1 MMVRICFVCL
11 GNICRSPT
19 AEGVFKARLAAR
31 HPTAKLYIDSAGTAG
46 YHVGAPADERS
57 HEAAARRG
65 YKLTSRAAQFKPEDF
80 ERFSLILAMDRE
92 NLSNLQRICPDSFEG
107 ELRLFR
113 EFDSEAELGA
123 VVPDPYYGGARGFED
138 VLDICERSADG
149 LIDHLETS
157 KLI

>member
-1 MMVRICFVCL
+1 MVRICFVCL

-31 HPTAKLYIDSAGTAG
+31 HPDAKVDIDSAGTAG
-46 YHVGAPADERS
+46 YHIGAPADERS
-57 HEAAARRG
+57 RDAAARRG
-65 YKLTSRAAQFKPEDF
+65 YELTSRAAQFKPEDF

-92 NLSNLQRICPDSFEG
+92 NLSNLERICPPSFTG

-113 EFDSEAELGA
+113 DFDSEAEAGA
-123 VVPDPYYGGARGFED
+123 VVPDPYYGGSSGFEN

-149 LIDHLETS
+149 LIEHLESS